1 MAKTSGN
8 VRGANINHEA
18 IDKARS
24 ILKHFDFHWQM
35 VEYGYSEARDR
46 ARSQMREFAR
56 YARMAGSKKITR
68 QLRKEWVQKYEAARD
83 MRRMF

>member
-1 MAKTSGN
+1 MWSSSWQTELRKPRKEAIMAKTSGN

-35 VEYGYSEARDR
+35 VE
-46 ARSQMREFAR
+46 
-56 YARMAGSKKITR
+56 
-68 QLRKEWVQKYEAARD
+68 
-83 MRRMF
+83 